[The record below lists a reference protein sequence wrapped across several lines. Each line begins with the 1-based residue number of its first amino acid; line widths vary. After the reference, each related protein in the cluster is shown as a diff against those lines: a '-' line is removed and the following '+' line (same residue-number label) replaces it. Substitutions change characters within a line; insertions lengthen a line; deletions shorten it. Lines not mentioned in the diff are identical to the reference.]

1 MSDLKI
7 NNITDRTG
15 DSGPV
20 IAGVST
26 VTSTGS
32 FVVPVGPTEMR
43 GGRGRGIVAGGTNPS
58 GTYLNSIE
66 YIEIATTGNAVD
78 FGDLSEI
85 KKELTGASS
94 STRGVIIGGQISG
107 SPVQYATRGIEY
119 VTISSGG
126 GASDFGDLRSSYRI
140 IDSAGVT
147 SNIKGFACGGVNTPA
162 GTSSGPEEAQYGRS
176 IDYFTFATL
185 GDMSN
190 WADLVHTGR
199 QLNAGCESATRGIIG
214 GGYAGPSPDNSAVNT
229 IQYITFTSQGNS
241 ELFGSLTVARRNVI
255 AVSDK
260 TRGVFMGGTAGPNVI
275 DYITIASLGNAS
287 DFGDLT
293 ISGLVNGAPAQNTT
307 RGVYMGGDPPSPLSA
322 QNTITYITI
331 QSAGNATDF
340 GDMTVGRENVPAG
353 LCDINAANS

>member
-1 MSDLKI
+1 MSDLRI
-7 NNITDRTG
+7 NNITNRSGDR
-15 DSGPV
+15 GPV

-26 VTSTGS
+26 VSSTGA
-32 FVVPVGPTEMR
+32 FVVPVGVTEYR

-78 FGDLSEI
+78 FGDLTEI
-85 KKELTGASS
+85 KRQLTGASS
-94 STRGVIIGGQISG
+94 STRGVVIGGQISPG
-107 SPVQYATRGIEY
+107 NYATRGLEY

-126 GASDFGDLRSSYRI
+126 GANDFGDLRNNYRI

-147 SNIKGFACGGVNTPA
+147 SNIRGFACGGVNTPLGA
-162 GTSSGPEEAQYGRS
+162 GQYGNS
-176 IDYFTFATL
+176 IDYITIASL
-185 GDMSN
+185 GDATK
-190 WADLVHTGR
+190 WAELAYTGR

-260 TRGVFMGGTAGPNVI
+260 TRGVFMGGTVGDNVI
-275 DYITIASLGNAS
+275 DYITMASLGNAI

-340 GDMTVGRENVPAG
+340 GDLITARENVPAG

>member
-15 DSGPV
+15 NAGPI

-26 VTSTGS
+26 VTSTGA

-85 KKELTGASS
+85 KRQLTGASS
-94 STRGVIIGGQISG
+94 STRGVVIGGQISPG
-107 SPVQYATRGIEY
+107 NYATKGIEY

-126 GASDFGDLRSSYRI
+126 GASDFGDLRPSYRI

-162 GTSSGPEEAQYGRS
+162 GTASGPEEGQYGRS
-176 IDYFTFATL
+176 IDYITFATL
-185 GDMSN
+185 GDATK
-190 WADLVHTGR
+190 WAELSHTGR

-260 TRGVFMGGTAGPNVI
+260 TRGVFMGGTVGDNVI
-275 DYITIASLGNAS
+275 DYITIASLGNAI

-340 GDMTVGRENVPAG
+340 GDLITARENVPAG
-353 LCDINAANS
+353 LCDINAGNS

>member
-1 MSDLKI
+1 MSDLNI

-15 DSGPV
+15 NAGPI

-26 VTSTGS
+26 VTSTGA
-32 FVVPVGPTEMR
+32 FTVPVGPTEYR

-58 GTYLNSIE
+58 GTYLNSME

-85 KKELTGASS
+85 KRQLTGASS
-94 STRGVIIGGQISG
+94 STRGVVIGGQISPG
-107 SPVQYATRGIEY
+107 NYATKGVEY

-126 GASDFGDLRSSYRI
+126 GASDFGEVRNTYRI

-147 SNIKGFACGGVNTPA
+147 SNIRGFACGGVNTPTGA
-162 GTSSGPEEAQYGRS
+162 ANEGQYGRS
-176 IDYFTFATL
+176 IDYITFATL

-190 WADLVHTGR
+190 WGDLVHTGR
-199 QLNAGCESATRGIIG
+199 QLNAGCESSTRGIIG
-214 GGYAGPSPDNSAVNT
+214 GGYAGPAPDNSEVNT
-229 IQYITFTSQGNS
+229 IQYITFASQGNS

-275 DYITIASLGNAS
+275 DYITIASLGNAT

-340 GDMTVGRENVPAG
+340 GDLITARENVPAG
-353 LCDINAANS
+353 LCDINAGNS

>member
-1 MSDLKI
+1 MSDLRI

-26 VTSTGS
+26 VSSTGA
-32 FVVPVGPTEMR
+32 FTIPVGPTEYR
-43 GGRGRGIVAGGTNPS
+43 GGRGRGIIAGGMNPS

-66 YIEIATTGNAVD
+66 YIEISTTGNATD

-85 KKELTGASS
+85 KRNLTGASS
-94 STRGVIIGGQISG
+94 STRGVVIGGSISPG
-107 SPVQYATRGIEY
+107 NFATKGIEY

-126 GASDFGDLRSSYRI
+126 GASDFGDLRSQYRI

-147 SNIKGFACGGVNTPA
+147 SNIKGFACGGVNTPVS
-162 GTSSGPEEAQYGRS
+162 TYSGPQETYYGRS
-176 IDYFTFATL
+176 IDYVTIASL
-185 GDMSN
+185 GDMTN

-214 GGYAGPSPDNSAVNT
+214 GGYAGPNPNNTAVNT

-275 DYITIASLGNAS
+275 DYITIASLGNAT

-293 ISGLVNGAPAQNTT
+293 ISALVNGAPAQNTT
-307 RGVYMGGDPPSPLSA
+307 RGVYMGGDAPSPVDTV
-322 QNTITYITI
+322 NTIQYITI

-340 GDMTVGRENVPAG
+340 GDLITARQSVPAG
-353 LCDINAANS
+353 LCDINAGNS

>member
-1 MSDLKI
+1 M
-7 NNITDRTG
+7 T
-15 DSGPV
+15 
-20 IAGVST
+20 
-26 VTSTGS
+26 
-32 FVVPVGPTEMR
+32 
-43 GGRGRGIVAGGTNPS
+43 
-58 GTYLNSIE
+58 
-66 YIEIATTGNAVD
+66 
-78 FGDLSEI
+78 
-85 KKELTGASS
+85 
-94 STRGVIIGGQISG
+94 
-107 SPVQYATRGIEY
+107 
-119 VTISSGG
+119 
-126 GASDFGDLRSSYRI
+126 
-140 IDSAGVT
+140 
-147 SNIKGFACGGVNTPA
+147 
-162 GTSSGPEEAQYGRS
+162 
-176 IDYFTFATL
+176 
-185 GDMSN
+185 N
-190 WADLVHTGR
+190 WADLVYTGR

-340 GDMTVGRENVPAG
+340 GDLITAREYVPAG
-353 LCDINAANS
+353 LCDINGGLG

>member
-1 MSDLKI
+1 MSKFNV
-7 NNITDRTG
+7 NNITG
-15 DSGPV
+15 KQGQQGPV
-20 IAGVST
+20 LAGVTTMS
-26 VTSTGS
+26 SSGS
-32 FVVPVGPTEMR
+32 MRIPSGPTEYR
-43 GGRGRGIVAGGTNPS
+43 GGRGRGIAAGGTNPS
-58 GTYLNSIE
+58 GTYLNSME

-85 KKELTGASS
+85 KRDLTGASS
-94 STRGVIIGGQISG
+94 STRGVVIGGQISPG
-107 SPVQYATRGIEY
+107 NYATKGIEY

-126 GASDFGDLRSSYRI
+126 GASDFGDLRPSYRI

-185 GDMSN
+185 GDATK
-190 WADLVHTGR
+190 WAELSHTGR

-260 TRGVFMGGTAGPNVI
+260 TRGVFMGGTLGTNVI
-275 DYITIASLGNAS
+275 DYITIASLGDAA
-287 DFGDLT
+287 DFGDL
-293 ISGLVNGAPAQNTT
+293 SYAFVNGAPAQNTT
-307 RGVYMGGDPPSPLSA
+307 RGVYMGGDAPSPVDTV
-322 QNTITYITI
+322 NTITYITI
-331 QSAGNATDF
+331 QSAGNTTDF
-340 GDMTVGRENVPAG
+340 GDLITARENVPAG

>member
-15 DSGPV
+15 GSGPV

-26 VTSTGS
+26 VTGTGA
-32 FVVPVGPTEMR
+32 FTIPVGPTEMR
-43 GGRGRGIVAGGTNPS
+43 GGRGRGIAAGGTNPS

-78 FGDLSEI
+78 FGDLSEV

-94 STRGVIIGGQISG
+94 STRGVVIGGQKAQ
-107 SPVQYATRGIEY
+107 SPTVYATRGLEY

-126 GASDFGDLRSSYRI
+126 GASDFGDLRSSYRV

-147 SNIKGFACGGVNTPA
+147 SNIRGFACGGVNTP
-162 GTSSGPEEAQYGRS
+162 TTNESQYGRS
-176 IDYFTFATL
+176 IDYITIASL
-185 GDMSN
+185 GDATK
-190 WADLVHTGR
+190 WAELSHTGR
-199 QLNAGCESATRGIIG
+199 QLNAGCESGTRGIIG

-229 IQYITFTSQGNS
+229 IQYITFASQGNS

-260 TRGVFMGGTAGPNVI
+260 TRGVFMGGTVGDNVI
-275 DYITIASLGNAS
+275 DYITIASLGNAI

-340 GDMTVGRENVPAG
+340 GDLITARENVPAG
-353 LCDINAANS
+353 LCDINAGNS